1 MLLAYITV
9 GLAIGSLLNRS
20 MAFLLRFASN
30 VPASVQPTRYH
41 LALWQWFR
49 SLASRR
55 GSQFLVAEW
64 PGVAVELGAAL
75 LWAYLGQRYGLSP
88 KFFYLA
94 VICSFFLLI
103 ALVDLKYRL
112 VLNVLVFPAGIAALL
127 VHGVPPGRETLLA
140 LLGGVF
146 GLLPYLLAIL
156 LKPGGIGAGDVKL
169 ATLIGLVLG
178 FPQVVY
184 ALLVAVL
191 AGGITVAV
199 LLLTRRGK
207 LTSCIPYA
215 PFLCLGA
222 IMILMVV
229 PVYRW

>member
-1 MLLAYITV
+1 MLLVYITV
-9 GLAIGSLLNRS
+9 GLAIGSLINRS
-20 MAFLLRFASN
+20 VAYLLRFASS
-30 VPASVQPTRYH
+30 VPASVQPTRYS
-41 LALWQWFR
+41 LALWQWFK

-55 GSQFLVAEW
+55 GSQFLAAEW

-75 LWAYLGQRYGLSP
+75 LWAYLWQCYGLSL

-94 VICSFFLLI
+94 VTCSFFLLT

-112 VLNVLVFPAGIAALL
+112 VLNVLVFPAGIVALL
-127 VHGVPPGRETLLA
+127 IHGVPPGRETLLA
-140 LLGGVF
+140 LAGGMF
-146 GLLPYLLAIL
+146 GLLPFLLAIL

-169 ATLIGLVLG
+169 ATLIGLVVG

-191 AGGITVAV
+191 AGGITVAI

-207 LTSCIPYA
+207 LTSYMPYA

-222 IMILMVV
+222 IIILVYV
-229 PVYRW
+229 PGYR